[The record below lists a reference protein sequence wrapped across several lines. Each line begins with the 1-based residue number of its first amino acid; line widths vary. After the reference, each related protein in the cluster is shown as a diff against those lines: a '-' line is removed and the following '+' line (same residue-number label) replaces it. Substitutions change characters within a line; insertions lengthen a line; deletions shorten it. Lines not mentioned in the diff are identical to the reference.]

1 MRQTPD
7 PLHLRIILD
16 AEGGTC
22 LWAGNERT
30 KAQYGYAVMANS
42 LPISP
47 ALCARIERLVTR
59 HEATSLYVP
68 FDTEGLS
75 NTQLFGYEAQAS
87 HFAAAICRLAA
98 DLHHELGAD
107 FEIEHDFNAPAAL
120 VVGWNHRWTRLAAVA
135 SVAMT
140 GLALSLAWAL
150 VFQNFGD
157 LSDFGRVVLSAMFC
171 AFALL
176 FAGVAVTYAW
186 ASLHT
191 LLPVL
196 VVDHVAVSDSRLSR
210 KPVPWSRIAQVLAHA
225 DGVQL
230 LLAEAGEFT
239 RVPLPANP
247 VWAFN
252 RLSAHLLGAPAMTVK
267 AIGLAITPRA
277 IQDAFST
284 YSEHS

>member
-1 MRQTPD
+1 MSQTPD
-7 PLHLRIILD
+7 PLRLRIILD

-42 LPISP
+42 LPISH

-59 HEATSLYVP
+59 HEATSVYVP
-68 FDTEGLS
+68 YDPEFLS
-75 NTQLFGYEAQAS
+75 NTQLFGYEAQAN

-98 DLHHELGAD
+98 DLHYELGAD

-120 VVGWNHRWTRLAAVA
+120 IVGWNHRWIRLAALA

-140 GLALSLAWAL
+140 GLALSFAWVL
-150 VFQNFGD
+150 VFQNFGE
-157 LSDFGRVVLSAMFC
+157 LTDFGHVVLSAMFC

-176 FAGVAVTYAW
+176 FASVAVTYAW
-186 ASLHT
+186 ASLHPS
-191 LLPVL
+191 PVL

-210 KPVPWSRIAQVLAHA
+210 KPIPWSQIVQVLAHA

-230 LLAEAGEFT
+230 RLAEVKKSA
-239 RVPLPANP
+239 RLPLPANP

-252 RLSAHLLGAPAMTVK
+252 RLSARLLGAPEMTIK
-267 AIGLAITPRA
+267 AIGLAATPA
-277 IQDAFST
+277 TIQDALSI
-284 YSEHS
+284 YS